1 MTRDTFPIYPK
12 SEIMENLDDLI
23 HNQENHLNELENL
36 KRSIKENIS
45 VRLPDK
51 LQQNISPETE
61 SELEQINE
69 EIENIYREI
78 SVLKIRKMMNAS

>member
-1 MTRDTFPIYPK
+1 
-12 SEIMENLDDLI
+12 MENLDDLI